1 MSLFHECGNLFQ
13 GLIKRKK
20 IPVVLFSFSIVCVD
34 GEMVYQ
40 STFLKLLLF
49 VSDSSLTHTEIF
61 GIFFCGLNY

>member
-49 VSDSSLTHTEIF
+49 VNDSSLTHTEIL